1 MTMLQ
6 RGKQMT
12 EHTPGPWKVDD
23 HVTGGVQTGRY
34 TVILDGVDEDG
45 RERMHRCSEGKWW
58 TERVCQVEAVDA
70 GEANAALIARAPEL
84 LAENEVLKARIAELE
99 AERKWQPIETA
110 PKDGT
115 GIIGMSIQGEK
126 KTVCWIADGYMD
138 GDRWVFASFDLDE
151 DEYTNPTHWMPL
163 PKMTTPET
171 LSG

>member
-1 MTMLQ
+1 M
-6 RGKQMT
+6 
-12 EHTPGPWKVDD
+12 EHTQGPWKAEFYECGEDPEDNGWLICHPRTECPDTVVCKVD
-23 HVTGGVQTGRY
+23 G
-34 TVILDGVDEDG
+34 
-45 RERMHRCSEGKWW
+45 EGLNN
-58 TERVCQVEAVDA
+58 A
-70 GEANAALIARAPEL
+70 ANAELIARAPEL
-84 LAENEVLKARIAELE
+84 LEENEALKARIAELE